1 MITRLSLVSLGLVSD
16 LGIASVNGYLGSFP
30 EICVGTFCECHD
42 FLGIVALFGGF
53 M

>member
-1 MITRLSLVSLGLVSD
+1 MIARLSLVSLGLVSA

-30 EICVGTFCECHD
+30 EICVGTFSEYHD
-42 FLGIVALFGGF
+42 FLGTMALFGGF

>member
-1 MITRLSLVSLGLVSD
+1 MIARLSLVSLGLVGA

-42 FLGIVALFGGF
+42 FLGTVASFGDF